1 MFLYRIIYD
10 IMNVDKVSID
20 FYCSR
25 GKYNYAHILDYPS
38 VSHIN
43 YVAQMNS
50 YVVIFM
56 VTQEYKVI

>member
-1 MFLYRIIYD
+1 
-10 IMNVDKVSID
+10 MNVDKVSID

>member
-1 MFLYRIIYD
+1 MYIE
-10 IMNVDKVSID
+10 MVSINLY
-20 FYCSR
+20 FSR

-43 YVAQMNS
+43 YVAQTNS

-56 VTQEYKVI
+56 VTQEYKVM